1 MSLER
6 KSPSAGG
13 PVSARSY
20 PISQWPSDER
30 PRERLLERGADGLS
44 DAQLVA
50 IVLRTGRKRQSAVE
64 LAARILSE
72 FGDLRGVAQASTVE
86 LCRIDGVG
94 PAKAAQLKAAQELGR
109 RVASTPLRVG
119 APIESSAVVFEH
131 FGPLLKGLKQ
141 ERFVGLYLDG
151 KHRIVL
157 ERTISEGSL
166 TASLVHPREAFAP
179 AVRASAAAVIFLH
192 NHPSGDE
199 SPSREDRELTSRL
212 AACGRLLGIPM
223 LDHIVIGADRYF
235 SFADHRLMEPGA

>member
-1 MSLER
+1 MSLEMR
-6 KSPSAGG
+6 SKQVAETVP
-13 PVSARSY
+13 ARTY
-20 PISQWPSDER
+20 PISRWPSEER

-44 DAQLVA
+44 DAQLIA
-50 IVLRTGRKRQSAVE
+50 ILLRTGRKRQSAVE
-64 LAARILSE
+64 LAARILAQ
-72 FGDLRGVAQASTVE
+72 FGDLRGLTQASTAE

-94 PAKAAQLKAAQELGR
+94 PAKAAQLKAAHELGR
-109 RVASTPLRVG
+109 RVASAPLRVG
-119 APIESSAVVFEH
+119 TPIESSAAVFEH
-131 FGPLLKGLKQ
+131 FGPLLKGLNQ

-199 SPSREDRELTSRL
+199 VPSREDRELTARL

-223 LDHIVIGADRYF
+223 LDHIVVGAERYF
-235 SFADHRLMEPGA
+235 SFADHRLMEPS

>member
-1 MSLER
+1 
-6 KSPSAGG
+6 
-13 PVSARSY
+13 
-20 PISQWPSDER
+20 
-30 PRERLLERGADGLS
+30 LERGADGLS

-64 LAARILSE
+64 LATRILSE
-72 FGDLRGVAQASTVE
+72 FGDLRGVAQASTTE
-86 LCRIDGVG
+86 LCRIDGIG

-109 RVASTPLRVG
+109 RVASAPLSVG
-119 APIESSAVVFEH
+119 TPIESSAVVFEH
-131 FGPLLKGLKQ
+131 FGPLLKGLKR

-166 TASLVHPREAFAP
+166 TASVVHPREAFAP

-199 SPSREDRELTSRL
+199 APSREDRELTSRL

-235 SFADHRLMEPGA
+235 SFADHRLMEPVA